1 MCLWQNHAL
10 LGFIN
15 RPLHKQTEQQALNGQ
30 GPAGQTWF
38 TQKAVLGVAKDTQSI
53 ARALGAPG
61 SGLPA
66 STRAQLAGSIARLE
80 ADVAKIPRSPTGT
93 NPTTLGP
100 GEPLTATL
108 TVTLYF
114 SLVLALPL
122 ILFELYGFVL
132 PAFSPHERRAVLPLL
147 ICVPFLF
154 ATGVAFGYWV
164 VLPAAVHFLQNF
176 NSSQFNVMIQANQYY
191 KFAATVLLAMGLSFQ
206 APIAIVGSV
215 RLGLVTPRQLRHN
228 RRYAILACA
237 AVAAFLP
244 GGRVHV
250 DAGDGS
256 AVFALRGEYPDC
268 VGCRAT
274 RCGAATA
281 TGAGRPPEDPP
292 SSTGASGTPAPSRP
306 SPGGVRPKAR
316 VRDKDNRL
324 TTNHRRRDDRPH
336 RPRLG
341 RTDAVRPARTRQ
353 APHRTGRLSGP
364 GDPVRAQFHR
374 LRSGQWA
381 LAAAASSKACSAAK
395 KARAAPA
402 MANRSPQPKSAPVK
416 HPSEAAA
423 WAALAEAPASI
434 TLAGSEFFD
443 EAKQKFTAKGKEL
456 LAKAVMLGIA
466 T

>member
-1 MCLWQNHAL
+1 MATAIRTIGHDERLSIVDHLEELRTRLIVSAVAFGVVFAVCLWQNHAL
-10 LGFIN
+10 LGFVN
-15 RPLHKQTEQQALNGQ
+15 RPLHKQTEQQALRGQ

-38 TQKAVLGVAKDTQSI
+38 TQKAVLGVAKDTQAI
-53 ARALGAPG
+53 ARALGAPS

-66 STRAQLAGSIARLE
+66 ATRAQLAGSIAKLQ
-80 ADVAKIPRSPTGT
+80 ADIAKLPRSPSGT

-154 ATGVAFGYWV
+154 ATGVAFGYLV

-244 GGRVHV
+244 G
-250 DAGDGS
+250 DAFTLMLETVPLYLLYETSILIASVVARRD
-256 AVFALRGEYPDC
+256 AA
-268 VGCRAT
+268 RAM
-274 RCGAATA
+274 A

-292 SSTGASGTPAPSRP
+292 SSPGASATPAPPRP
-306 SPGGVRPKAR
+306 SP
-316 VRDKDNRL
+316 
-324 TTNHRRRDDRPH
+324 DDAS
-336 RPRLG
+336 G
-341 RTDAVRPARTRQ
+341 RQ
-353 APHRTGRLSGP
+353 
-364 GDPVRAQFHR
+364 QM
-374 LRSGQWA
+374 
-381 LAAAASSKACSAAK
+381 SAAK
-395 KARAAPA
+395 TTDA
-402 MANRSPQPKSAPVK
+402 QPTTADEMIDHIDPD
-416 HPSEAAA
+416 
-423 WAALAEAPASI
+423 
-434 TLAGSEFFD
+434 LAG
-443 EAKQKFTAKGKEL
+443 
-456 LAKAVMLGIA
+456 
-466 T
+466 

>member
-1 MCLWQNHAL
+1 MATAIRTIGHDERLSIVDHLEELRTRLIVSAVAFGVVFAVCLWQNHAL

-38 TQKAVLGVAKDTQSI
+38 TQKAVLGVARDTQAI
-53 ARALGAPG
+53 ARALGAPS

-66 STRAQLAGSIARLE
+66 ATRAQLAGSIAKLQ
-80 ADVAKIPRSPTGT
+80 ADIAKLPRSPTGT

-154 ATGVAFGYWV
+154 ATGVAFGYLV

-244 GGRVHV
+244 G
-250 DAGDGS
+250 DAFTLMLETVPLYLLYEASILIASVVARRD
-256 AVFALRGEYPDC
+256 AA
-268 VGCRAT
+268 RA
-274 RCGAATA
+274 AA

-292 SSTGASGTPAPSRP
+292 SSTGAPGTPAPPTP
-306 SPGGVRPKAR
+306 SPGEAS
-316 VRDKDNRL
+316 
-324 TTNHRRRDDRPH
+324 
-336 RPRLG
+336 G
-341 RTDAVRPARTRQ
+341 RQ
-353 APHRTGRLSGP
+353 
-364 GDPVRAQFHR
+364 QM
-374 LRSGQWA
+374 
-381 LAAAASSKACSAAK
+381 SAAK
-395 KARAAPA
+395 TTEA
-402 MANRSPQPKSAPVK
+402 QPIT
-416 HPSEAAA
+416 
-423 WAALAEAPASI
+423 AEEMIDHIDPD
-434 TLAGSEFFD
+434 LAG
-443 EAKQKFTAKGKEL
+443 
-456 LAKAVMLGIA
+456 
-466 T
+466 